1 MSSER
6 PSILDTVVLLYFL
19 LVGREALL
27 TRLLGA
33 GAPLRVP
40 LAVYDPEERSLSP
53 EALRH
58 SDLLSEMRQATRHYE
73 VAARSD
79 PAAGEL
85 LERVRRVDFLYDG
98 AALEVVELSADE
110 RLLAARL
117 QSRRTAAEYGIR
129 VPLGPGEA
137 ACVAIAFTRGW
148 TIATDDNAALTALG
162 ALYGHDYPYE
172 RIRKLLVR
180 AAEEGLVDR
189 AEARE
194 IHDQMRQLGFWDSD
208 QLFA

>member
-1 MSSER
+1 VSSEQ
-6 PSILDTVVLLYFL
+6 PSIVDTVVLLYLL
-19 LVGREALL
+19 LVGQEALL
-27 TRLLGA
+27 ARLLGE
-33 GAPLRVP
+33 PLRVP
-40 LAVYDPEERSLSP
+40 LAVYDPEERSLPP

-58 SDLLSEMRQATRHYE
+58 SDLLSEMRQAIRHYE

-79 PAAGEL
+79 LAADQL
-85 LERVRRVDFLYDG
+85 LQRVRRIDLLYDE
-98 AALEVVELSADE
+98 AALEVVELSPDE

-117 QSRRTAAEYGIR
+117 QSQRTAAEYGIR
-129 VPLGPGEA
+129 VPLGLGEA

-148 TIATDDNAALTALG
+148 TIATDDNAALTTLG
-162 ALYGHDYPYE
+162 ALYGHDYEYE

-180 AAEEGLVDR
+180 AAGEGLVAP

-208 QLFA
+208 VLFA